1 MEVLK
6 VEVVKAR
13 DSLRG
18 CLNTAGVRTLED
30 VAAMAVSVAH
40 GRDDLAQPRVL
51 CGHEKR
57 SSRFQKCL
65 RRFVALCSESQFCCC

>member
-1 MEVLK
+1 MARLTSRTASRAKAPRGEVEVVK
-6 VEVVKAR
+6 EEVVKAR

-18 CLNTAGVRTLED
+18 CLNTAGVRALED

-57 SSRFQKCL
+57 SSR
-65 RRFVALCSESQFCCC
+65 V